1 MKLTHLY
8 NKEIVIERMVAT
20 TGNKVAYST
29 LTSTYAHLQPLS
41 DEKSALFGGAY
52 GKVYVAYCDIS
63 VDIKS
68 DDKFRDSDNNI
79 YIVKKGAMTTRN
91 FGSIEY
97 QKIIIEMV

>member
-29 LTSTYAHLQPLS
+29 LTSTYAHLQPLNFQKTS
-41 DEKSALFGGAY
+41 LLGGVY
-52 GKVYVAYCDIS
+52 GKLYVAYCDIS

-79 YIVKKGAMTTRN
+79 YIVKKGAMTIRN